1 MRVLRAKA
9 AAFWPQ
15 PCSITSSGRR
25 SLLRTPAGR
34 NSRKRRSPPGP
45 IAWPVIQ
52 SPVDAGRR

>member
-25 SLLRTPAGR
+25 SLLRTSAGR
-34 NSRKRRSPPGP
+34 NSRKRRRPAGP
-45 IAWPVIQ
+45 IAWPGIQ
-52 SPVDAGRR
+52 SPADTGRR